1 MVIDWTEAPEGTTH
15 ATITSGD
22 PRWYKLADGKVF
34 CWAITA
40 KDWMPSF
47 FLTVD
52 EITDSGLRLYANGEQ
67 SLLVTL
73 TEQREMLMEA
83 LKLARY
89 ALTECCNDKE
99 LPADGALV
107 FNRAIQSAANAITMV
122 EGTK

>member
-1 MVIDWTEAPEGTTH
+1 MIIDWTQAPIGTTH
-15 ATITSGD
+15 ATIPSGD
-22 PRWYKLADGKVF
+22 PRWYKLEGGKVF

-40 KDWMPSF
+40 KEWAPSF

-52 EITDSGLRLYANGEQ
+52 EITDAGLRLHAVGEQ

-73 TEQREMLMEA
+73 TEQRDMLMEA
-83 LKLARY
+83 LKLARH

-107 FNRAIQSAANAITMV
+107 FNRAIQSAAHAITMV

>member
-1 MVIDWTEAPEGTTH
+1 MIIDWTSAPEGTTH
-15 ATITSGD
+15 ATIPNGD
-22 PRWYKLADGKVF
+22 PRWYKLEDGKVF
-34 CWAITA
+34 CWGLTA
-40 KDWMPSF
+40 KEWMPSF

-52 EITDSGLRLYANGEQ
+52 EIADSGLRLYANGEQ
-67 SLLVTL
+67 SLIVTL

-99 LPADGALV
+99 LPVDGALV
-107 FNRAIQSAANAITMV
+107 FNRAIQSAAHAITMV